1 MGYEFIIDS
10 RVPIVAYDVSFDDL
24 EERQSKAVVYD
35 TIKLASQRLCVDSEI
50 IKYAASH
57 RKRVYS
63 PAFDKEFAV
72 RYSKPKQ

>member
-24 EERQSKAVVYD
+24 EERKNKAVVYD
-35 TIKLASQRLCVDSEI
+35 TIKLASQRLCVDSEVL
-50 IKYAASH
+50 KYAASH
-57 RKRVYS
+57 RKRIYS